1 MAEALVT
8 VLVPVYN
15 TEAYL
20 RQCLDALAAQTLKD
34 ITFVCID
41 DGSTDSS
48 PAILAEYAKADP
60 RFSVITKP
68 NSGYGASMN
77 IGLDAVDTKYVG
89 IVEPDDIPATD
100 MFETLVELAES
111 TGADVVKSNYYEH
124 RDDRPLSDDKLVEN
138 LDTALPYERPFS
150 PAEYPSVLNASASI
164 WSCLFRKSN
173 LDREGIRF
181 LETPGAS
188 FQDTSFNLMALTG
201 AKTVVLTREGY
212 LHYRVDNSASSVK
225 AGDKVFYICDEYARV
240 WDFLNARPS
249 LHAQFAKHI
258 AAIQFRGYCW
268 NQWRLARKFREQF
281 FDRFHSEYRTLSTE
295 GLLQKDLFNEQEWSD
310 VCQLVNDPGTFFM
323 RACGARGINK
333 TVIASVEP
341 CVTQKEFEQFTAS
354 CPTDEEIIVDFPN
367 GGSFDIWPI
376 AEDDYRIK
384 VLSEMCPDRELDDSD
399 IRGESLRKVTL
410 KHSNASSPFGIL
422 KASFA
427 RIMGN

>member
-20 RQCLDALAAQTLKD
+20 LQCLDALAAQTLKD
-34 ITFVCID
+34 IAFICID

-60 RFSVITKP
+60 RFNVITKP

-77 IGLDAVDTKYVG
+77 IGLDAVGTKYVG

-100 MFETLVELAES
+100 MFEKLVELAES
-111 TGADVVKSNYYEH
+111 ANADVVKSNYYEH
-124 RDDRPLSDDKLVEN
+124 RDARPLADDELMEN
-138 LDTALPYERPFS
+138 LDPTLPYGRPFS
-150 PAEYPSVLNASASI
+150 PAEHPSVLNASASI
-164 WSCLFRKSN
+164 WSCLFRKSH

-201 AKTVVLTREGY
+201 AKTVALTREGF

-240 WDFLNARPS
+240 WDFLNARPR
-249 LHAQFAKHI
+249 LHARFAKHV
-258 AAIQFRGYCW
+258 ATIQFRGYCW

-281 FDRFHSEYRTLSTE
+281 FDRFHSEYRALSAE

-310 VCQLVNDPGTFFM
+310 VCQLVNEPGTFFM

-341 CVTQKEFEQFTAS
+341 HVTQKEFEQFAAS
-354 CPTDEEIIVDFPN
+354 CPADEEIIVDFPN
-367 GGSFDIWPI
+367 GASFDIWPV
-376 AEDDYRIK
+376 AETDYRIK
-384 VLSEMCPDRELDDSD
+384 VLSEMCSDRELDDSD
-399 IRGESLRKVTL
+399 IRGESLRRVTL
-410 KHSNASSPFGIL
+410 KHSDASSPFGIL